1 MKAASNKYIEIKIED
16 VLNHIQQKN
25 IDRYLMDLKS
35 QSDRENKK
43 IKLAVGGLATMPLN
57 QAIDAS
63 TLISGQTQSD
73 IVSRLIITGMTPDIR
88 DIIDLSVR
96 KKKS

>member
-1 MKAASNKYIEIKIED
+1 MKTTNDKYIEIKIED
-16 VLNHIQQKN
+16 VFNQIQQKN
-25 IDRYLMDLKS
+25 IDRYLLDLKS
-35 QSDRENKK
+35 QSDSENKK

-73 IVSRLIITGMTPDIR
+73 IVSRFIITGMTPDIR

>member
-1 MKAASNKYIEIKIED
+1 MKAANNKYIEIKIED

-88 DIIDLSVR
+88 DIIDLGVR